1 MSRAAFPTPPRRPIW
16 TGMPDLTRR
25 STIAAA
31 LTLPT
36 AARVSAQGAAP
47 LPGAGQ
53 PSSGSTSPAERPL
66 FGAKT
71 WTLGNGLRVVLD
83 ENHRAPVVA
92 HYVFYGAGSG
102 EDPGQL
108 SGIAHFMEHMMFKG
122 SGNVPSGDFSRLVAR
137 EGGQDNA
144 FTSRD
149 ATAYYQHIESSRLA
163 LMMRMEADRMAGPAF
178 NPDEFEA
185 ERNVVLE
192 ERRQVIESQPRS
204 LFRESFDAAMYGRQH
219 WRGRPI
225 IGWPEEIRA
234 ISRQDMLDF
243 FAARY
248 APSNA
253 ILLLAGDVTEAR
265 ARELA
270 EATYGLVPPRPF
282 TPRDRAAMPAT
293 AAQDRIE
300 VKERATREAIFT
312 RTIAAPSLTWGET
325 RHAYPLD
332 VLAHILGGGTGSR
345 LHRALVEAGLAVSGN
360 ASYDGETAGAAQ
372 FTLSATLRAPTTTV
386 SLEAAVLA
394 EVKRVLDD
402 GVTEAETARAIR
414 QQTAGT
420 LLSLDGLGAANR
432 VLGGVLTLGLPIEE
446 AEYWPAR
453 LRAVT
458 TAQVNEAARAVLP
471 GALATTGWLL
481 PA

>member
-1 MSRAAFPTPPRRPIW
+1 MPR
-16 TGMPDLTRR
+16 LTRR
-25 STIAAA
+25 TTLAAA
-31 LTLPT
+31 LTMPVITRAPAQSPPT
-36 AARVSAQGAAP
+36 D
-47 LPGAGQ
+47 
-53 PSSGSTSPAERPL
+53 RPL
-66 FGAKT
+66 FGARS
-71 WTLGNGLRVVLD
+71 WSLANGLRVVLA
-83 ENHRAPVVA
+83 ENRRAPVVA

-102 EDPGQL
+102 EDPGGI

-122 SGNVPSGDFSRLVAR
+122 SGNVPSGVFSRLVAR

-149 ATAYYQHIESSRLA
+149 TTAYFQHVESSRLA

-192 ERRQVIESQPRS
+192 ERRQVVESQPRS
-204 LFRESFDAAMYGRQH
+204 LFRENFDAAMWGRQH

-248 APSNA
+248 APGNA
-253 ILLLAGDVTEAR
+253 VLLLAGDVTEAR

-270 EATYGLVPPRPF
+270 EATYGLVPARPF
-282 TPRDRAAMPAT
+282 TRRDRAAMPA
-293 AAQDRIE
+293 APMQARLE
-300 VKERATREAIFT
+300 VREPATREAIFT
-312 RTIAAPSLTWGET
+312 RAIAAPSLTWGES
-325 RHAYPLD
+325 RHAHPLEI
-332 VLAHILGGGTGSR
+332 LSHILGGGTGSR
-345 LHRALVEAGLAVSGN
+345 LHRALVQGGLAVS
-360 ASYDGETAGAAQ
+360 ASAGYEGETAGASI
-372 FTLSATLRAPTTTV
+372 FSLSATLRAPT
-386 SLEAAVLA
+386 SREALEAAVMA
-394 EVKRVLDD
+394 EIAKLLDA

-414 QQTAGT
+414 QQTAGA
-420 LLSLDGLGAANR
+420 LLALDGLGAAPR
-432 VLGGVLTLGLPIEE
+432 MLGGTLTLGLPIEE
-446 AEYWPAR
+446 AEHWPAR

-458 TAQVNEAARAVLP
+458 TEQVNEAARAVLP

-481 PA
+481 PS

>member
-1 MSRAAFPTPPRRPIW
+1 MPAA
-16 TGMPDLTRR
+16 TRV
-25 STIAAA
+25 
-31 LTLPT
+31 L
-36 AARVSAQGAAP
+36 AQ
-47 LPGAGQ
+47 
-53 PSSGSTSPAERPL
+53 SPADRPL
-66 FGAKT
+66 FGAKS
-71 WTLGNGLRVVLD
+71 WTLGNGLRVVLV

-102 EDPGQL
+102 EDPARL

-122 SGNVPSGDFSRLVAR
+122 SGNVPSGDFSRMVAR

-149 ATAYYQHIESSRLA
+149 TTAYYQHVESSRLA

-178 NPDEFEA
+178 NPAEFEA

-204 LFRESFDAAMYGRQH
+204 LFRESFDAAMWGRQH

-248 APSNA
+248 APANA
-253 ILLLAGDVTEAR
+253 ILLLSGDVTEAR

-270 EATYGLVPPRPF
+270 EATYGLVPNRPF
-282 TPRDRAAMPAT
+282 TGRARQAGPA
-293 AAQDRIE
+293 AAEQGRIE
-300 VKERATREAIFT
+300 VKERAPREAIFT
-312 RTIAAPSLTWGET
+312 RSIAAPSLTWGET

-345 LHRALVEAGLAVSGN
+345 LHRALVESGLAVQGSAG
-360 ASYDGETAGAAQ
+360 YDGETAGAAQ
-372 FTLSATLRAPTTTV
+372 FAISATLRAPTTTAA
-386 SLEAAVLA
+386 LEAAIMA
-394 EVKRVLDD
+394 EIQRVLDG

-414 QQTAGT
+414 QLTAGA

-432 VLGGVLTLGLPIEE
+432 MLGGTLTLGLPIEE
-446 AEYWPAR
+446 AEHWPAR

-458 TAQVNEAARAVLP
+458 TAQVSEAARAVLP
-471 GALATTGWLL
+471 NALATTGWLL